1 MLTRVYMVRVM
12 PKLNTSRELKGFFP
26 LPYTGVP
33 WMMFLLYVLLF
44 NIAFLLINRSD
55 IPLLILS
62 IVFLELFAG
71 CGVELSERKLLLKYG
86 IPKRIFTYEID
97 VDSIKEIARINLL
110 RRGMLFKHFHG
121 LLLGPLLLILIPYL
135 GVLADVSK
143 PALLVFLFEAVSGF
157 FLLAYFTLPLS
168 NKKFK
173 LYASLFIALGSLPL
187 AVKEAQELG
196 LGILIYY
203 SIIVSLLSMAISMGP
218 ARDLILIE
226 SEGGKF
232 VVAGSYEMLI
242 KLLRG
247 EKYEA

>member
-1 MLTRVYMVRVM
+1 M
-12 PKLNTSRELKGFFP
+12 PKLNTSRESKGFFP
-26 LPYTGVP
+26 LPYTGAP

-44 NIAFLLINRSD
+44 NIAFLLLNRNGVF
-55 IPLLILS
+55 LLILS
-62 IVFLELFAG
+62 IVFLGLSAG
-71 CGVELSERKLLLKYG
+71 GKVELSEKKLLLEYG

-110 RRGMLFKHFHG
+110 RRWTFFKHFHG

-135 GVLADVSK
+135 GVLTDVSK
-143 PALLVFLFEAVSGF
+143 PVLIVFLFEVMSGF
-157 FLLAYFTLPLS
+157 FLLAYFTFPLS

-173 LYASLFIALGSLPL
+173 LYVSIFIALGSLPL

-203 SIIVSLLSMAISMGP
+203 GVVVFLLSTAISMGS

-226 SEGGKF
+226 SKDSKF
-232 VVAGSYEMLI
+232 VVVVAGRCEMLI

-247 EKYEA
+247 ERGEA